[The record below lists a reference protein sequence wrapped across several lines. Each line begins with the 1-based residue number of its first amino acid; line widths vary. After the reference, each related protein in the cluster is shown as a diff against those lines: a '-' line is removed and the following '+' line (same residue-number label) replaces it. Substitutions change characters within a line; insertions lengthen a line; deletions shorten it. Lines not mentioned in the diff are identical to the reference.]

1 MGRAV
6 LLYDADCGFC
16 RFAADLVLRLDR
28 AGRLRAVA
36 LQDDEAARLLPGRA
50 PEERMSSWHLVLEGG
65 AVRSGGA
72 AVAPL
77 LRMLPG
83 GGPLAALAEA
93 LPGPTERAYR
103 LVARHRG
110 RLGRLLGRACAV
122 DPRARRR

>member
-1 MGRAV
+1 MGQGV

-16 RFAADLVLRLDR
+16 RFAADLVLRLDQG
-28 AGRLRAVA
+28 GRLRAVA
-36 LQDDEAARLLPGRA
+36 LQDDEAARLLPGRS
-50 PEERMSSWHLVLEGG
+50 PEERMGSWHLVLEDGT
-65 AVRSGGA
+65 VRSGGA
-72 AVAPL
+72 AMAPL

-83 GGPLAALAEA
+83 GRPLAALAEA

-110 RLGRLLGRACAV
+110 RLGRVLGRACAA